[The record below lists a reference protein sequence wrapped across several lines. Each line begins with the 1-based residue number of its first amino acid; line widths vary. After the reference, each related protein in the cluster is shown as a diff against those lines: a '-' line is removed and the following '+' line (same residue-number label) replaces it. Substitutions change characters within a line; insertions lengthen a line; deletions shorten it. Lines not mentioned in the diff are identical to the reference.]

1 MRWSPALY
9 PGQPTSSGWLSL
21 ATLSSREERVFRR
34 RHDDQRLHRRPARKS
49 LNSRRYRERK
59 LSQLVFQ
66 PRELPPEAEALRG
79 EVRDFLAAEI
89 ASYPPAGRARSW
101 VGFDPDF
108 SRKLGARGWLGM
120 TWPEP
125 WGRKASALERYVVIE
140 ELLAAGAPV
149 AAHWIAE
156 RQSGPLLLRFGTEE
170 QRQRILPGIA
180 AGETYFCI
188 GMSEPDSGS
197 DLASIRSRADKV
209 EGGWK
214 VNGRKVWT
222 TYAHKSHWMIALLR
236 TGEAGE
242 NRHGG
247 TTQFL
252 IDLSAPG
259 VTVRPIRNMIGD
271 EEFNEV
277 TLDDVFVPDG
287 MLVGAEGEGWR
298 QVTAELAFERS
309 GPDRFL
315 SAFALLVELVRF
327 AEGLGP
333 ESGAHA
339 AIGRLYAHLSAL
351 RAMSVSVAARLD
363 AGEEPALEASVV
375 KDLGVTFEQ
384 EIPEIA
390 QQILGFA
397 PRLDGGSDLE
407 KALAYVQQACV
418 SFSLRGG
425 TTEIM
430 RGVIARGLG
439 LR

>member
-1 MRWSPALY
+1 
-9 PGQPTSSGWLSL
+9 
-21 ATLSSREERVFRR
+21 
-34 RHDDQRLHRRPARKS
+34 
-49 LNSRRYRERK
+49 
-59 LSQLVFQ
+59 
-66 PRELPPEAEALRG
+66 
-79 EVRDFLAAEI
+79 
-89 ASYPPAGRARSW
+89 
-101 VGFDPDF
+101 
-108 SRKLGARGWLGM
+108 
-120 TWPEP
+120 
-125 WGRKASALERYVVIE
+125 VIE

-156 RQSGPLLLRFGTEE
+156 RQSGPLLLRFGTDE
-170 QRQRILPGIA
+170 QRAAILPGIA

-197 DLASIRSRADKV
+197 DLASIRSRA
-209 EGGWK
+209 EPAEQGGEKGWV

-222 TYAHKSHWMIALLR
+222 TYAQHSHYMIALLR

-242 NRHGG
+242 DRHGG
-247 TTQFL
+247 TTQFI

-259 VTVRPIRNMIGD
+259 VTVQPIRNMIGD

-277 TLDDVFVPDG
+277 TFDDVFVPDA
-287 MLVGAEGEGWR
+287 MVVGEVGNGWR

-315 SAFALLVELVRF
+315 SAFALLKALV
-327 AEGLGP
+327 AVAGENP
-333 ESGAHA
+333 TDAATA
-339 AIGRLYAHLSAL
+339 AIGRLHAHLATL
-351 RAMSVSVAARLD
+351 RTMSLSVAAQLD
-363 AGEEPALEASVV
+363 AGAEPALEAAFV

-384 EIPEIA
+384 SIPEIA
-390 QQILGFA
+390 HQVIGA
-397 PRLDGGSDLE
+397 SPRIDGGGDFE
-407 KALAYVQQACV
+407 QALAYVQQACV

>member
-1 MRWSPALY
+1 MTALNFT
-9 PGQPTSSGWLSL
+9 PC
-21 ATLSSREERVFRR
+21 
-34 RHDDQRLHRRPARKS
+34 D
-49 LNSRRYRERK
+49 
-59 LSQLVFQ
+59 
-66 PRELPPEAEALRG
+66 LPPAAEALRA
-79 EVRDFLAAEI
+79 EIRDFLAAEL
-89 ASYPPAGRARSW
+89 ADFPVSERARSW
-101 VGFDPDF
+101 VGFDAEF

-125 WGRKASALERYVVIE
+125 WGRGASALERYVVVE

-156 RQSGPLLLRFGTEE
+156 RQSGPLLLRFGTPE
-170 QRQRILPGIA
+170 QREMILPGIA
-180 AGETYFCI
+180 AGESFFCI

-197 DLASIRSRADKV
+197 DLASIRSKAEKT
-209 EGGWK
+209 EGGWI

-222 TYAHKSHWMIALLR
+222 TYAQNSHYMIALLR
-236 TGEAGE
+236 TGAAGDS
-242 NRHGG
+242 RHEG
-247 TTQFL
+247 TSQFL
-252 IDLSAPG
+252 IDLASPG

-277 TLDDVFVPDG
+277 TFDDVFVLDS
-287 MLVGAEGEGWR
+287 MIVGGAGEGWR

-315 SAFALLVELVRF
+315 SAFALLIELVRF
-327 AEGLGP
+327 AGSLP
-333 ESGAHA
+333 EASAAAAHGQ
-339 AIGRLYAHLSAL
+339 IGRLYAHLATL
-351 RAMSVSVAARLD
+351 RELSISVATRLD

-384 EIPEIA
+384 SIPEIA
-390 QQILGFA
+390 QQILGVA
-397 PRLDGGSDLE
+397 PRLAAGSDFE
-407 KALAYVQQACV
+407 KSLAYVQQACV

>member
-1 MRWSPALY
+1 MSALSFA
-9 PGQPTSSGWLSL
+9 PC
-21 ATLSSREERVFRR
+21 
-34 RHDDQRLHRRPARKS
+34 D
-49 LNSRRYRERK
+49 
-59 LSQLVFQ
+59 
-66 PRELPPEAEALRG
+66 LPPAAEALRA
-79 EVRDFLAAEI
+79 EVRAFLDEELAGFP
-89 ASYPPAGRARSW
+89 ASERARSW
-101 VGFDPDF
+101 VGFDAEF

-125 WGRKASALERYVVIE
+125 WGRGASALERYVVVE

-149 AAHWIAE
+149 AAHWIGE
-156 RQSGPLLLRFGTEE
+156 RQSGPLLLRFGTLE
-170 QRQRILPGIA
+170 QRENILPGIA
-180 AGETYFCI
+180 AGETCFCI

-197 DLASIRSRADKV
+197 DLASIRSRAVKTVVDG
-209 EGGWK
+209 EAGWV

-222 TYAHKSHWMIALLR
+222 TYAQKSHYMIALLR

-242 NRHGG
+242 SRHGG

-252 IDLSAPG
+252 IDLSSPG
-259 VTVRPIRNMIGD
+259 VEVRPIRNMIGD

-277 TLDDVFVPDG
+277 TFDDVFVPDA
-287 MLVGAEGEGWR
+287 MVVGREGEGWQ

-327 AEGLGP
+327 AENLPAG
-333 ESGAHA
+333 SAAHA
-339 AIGRLYAHLSAL
+339 HIGRLYAHLATL
-351 RAMSVSVAARLD
+351 RNLSISVATRLD
-363 AGEEPALEASVV
+363 AGEEPTLEASVV

-384 EIPEIA
+384 AIPEIA
-390 QQILGFA
+390 QQILGVA
-397 PRLDGGSDLE
+397 PRLAAGSELE
-407 KALAYVQQACV
+407 KSLAYVQQACV

>member
-1 MRWSPALY
+1 MRSISFEPC
-9 PGQPTSSGWLSL
+9 
-21 ATLSSREERVFRR
+21 
-34 RHDDQRLHRRPARKS
+34 D
-49 LNSRRYRERK
+49 
-59 LSQLVFQ
+59 
-66 PRELPPEAEALRG
+66 LPPGTDALRAEVRAFLDAEASDIP
-79 EVRDFLAAEI
+79 V
-89 ASYPPAGRARSW
+89 PARARSW
-101 VGFDPDF
+101 VGFDAEF

-120 TWPEP
+120 TWPAP
-125 WGRKASALERYVVIE
+125 FGPGRSALERYVVIE

-156 RQSGPLLLRFGTEE
+156 RQSGPLLLRFGTDA
-170 QRQRILPGIA
+170 QRETLLPGIA

-197 DLASIRSRADKV
+197 DLASIRSRAEPAEVNGEK
-209 EGGWK
+209 GWV

-222 TYAHKSHWMIALLR
+222 TYAQHSHYMIALLR
-236 TGEAGE
+236 TGEAE
-242 NRHGG
+242 EDRHGG

-252 IDLSAPG
+252 IDLASPG

-277 TLDDVFVPDG
+277 TFDDVFVPEG
-287 MLVGAEGEGWR
+287 MVVGEAGNGWR

-315 SAFALLVELVRF
+315 SAFALLKALVDV
-327 AEGLGP
+327 AGDKP
-333 ESGAHA
+333 SDAAMA
-339 AIGRLYAHLSAL
+339 AIGRLHADLATL
-351 RAMSVSVAARLD
+351 RTMSLSVASQLD
-363 AGEEPALEASVV
+363 AGAEPALEAAFV

-384 EIPEIA
+384 SIPEIA
-390 QQILGFA
+390 HQVIGA
-397 PRLDGGSDLE
+397 SPRIDGGDDFE
-407 KALAYVQQACV
+407 QALAYVQQACV